1 VTFLNPRQHRFRQRV
16 GKMESDEVKPS
27 IFFPMWKAATLPDA
41 YLAETGLRRALNG
54 ALEFAGPR

>member
-1 VTFLNPRQHRFRQRV
+1 
-16 GKMESDEVKPS
+16 MESDEVKPS